1 MRISDWSSDVCSS
14 DLAMRGGDDIATIF
28 FTGGT
33 TGLPKGVMQTHAN
46 LVTSALMY
54 VAHWHW
60 SRDVVLLG
68 SAPMF
73 HVAAAAVIPPV
84 LLVGGTIV
92 MMPKFDPAGYAEL
105 IERHRITFATGVP
118 TIFRMIVDAPGRSEE
133 HT

>member
-92 MMPKFDPAGYAEL
+92 LMPKFDPAGYAEL
-105 IERHRITFATGVP
+105 IER
-118 TIFRMIVDAPGRSEE
+118 SEE
-133 HT
+133 RRVGNARVSTCRLRWSPFH